1 MSFSAGCAATR
12 ILVQRQGHTIANS
25 DAKRPWPSRS
35 LAFGARSHQPERND
49 DDDRTEPCANF
60 RTPKEIALIPAHHVK
75 SSPKEHEN
83 DYREATSDRG
93 ECNAIECV
101 SN

>member
-1 MSFSAGCAATR
+1 M
-12 ILVQRQGHTIANS
+12 LVVGLEAECELAPSLEHQV
-25 DAKRPWPSRS
+25 KRPWPSRS
-35 LAFGARSHQPERND
+35 LAFGAPSHQPERND